1 MLYPV
6 GAMRPQA
13 RQRAFA
19 TSSPT
24 VFGGFGRARTSA
36 IRIRPDRPHSQ
47 STQTVCFAIVVS
59 VVPPELS
66 FGRTVSPLL
75 NVRQNLSSA

>member
-13 RQRAFA
+13 RQRALA
-19 TSSPT
+19 ASCPT

-36 IRIRPDRPHSQ
+36 IGIRPARPHSQ
-47 STQTVCFAIVVS
+47 STQTACFAIVVS
-59 VVPPELS
+59 VVPPEFS
-66 FGRTVSPLL
+66 FGRTVTPLL
-75 NVRQNLSSA
+75 NVRQNLSPA